1 MARHQCRETCDW
13 SVSLILSADWL
24 NGDRHDAVYDEDEV
38 YHHLYHHQYYHY
50 RHDAVHDEDD
60 EDEVPA
66 EPEWVINQV
75 ICLKYYESR

>member
-1 MARHQCRETCDW
+1 MR
-13 SVSLILSADWL
+13 LL
-24 NGDRHDAVYDEDEV
+24 DEGGEDVGHGGEEAHGQAPV
-38 YHHLYHHQYYHY
+38 EGY

-75 ICLKYYESR
+75 ICLK